1 MKTASYFWVGSE
13 APVQGMHPDI
23 WKPYQHN
30 FPFEN
35 RVDSVVAW
43 LQLPENIR
51 PHLITFYF
59 HEPDGVGHR
68 EGPDSHQTEEM
79 ILRLDSLVGR
89 ILSGLKKLSIKDQ
102 VNLII
107 VSDHGM
113 GPVSPDRVV
122 FFEDYLKPAW
132 IDTFLGGNPTY
143 LLQPNPGFTD
153 SVLNALSSV
162 PHMKSWKKSAI
173 PERLH
178 YGTNPRIYDVV
189 LVADSAWSLALHKGF
204 TPGRYSGGTHGYD
217 NANAD
222 MGAIF
227 YALGPAFK
235 SGYIQPK
242 FSNVDVYGL
251 VAKIL
256 GLQPAPYD
264 GNLDD
269 VRGML
274 KQP

>member
-1 MKTASYFWVGSE
+1 M
-13 APVQGMHPDI
+13 
-23 WKPYQHN
+23 
-30 FPFEN
+30 
-35 RVDSVVAW
+35 
-43 LQLPENIR
+43 
-51 PHLITFYF
+51 
-59 HEPDGVGHR
+59 
-68 EGPDSHQTEEM
+68 
-79 ILRLDSLVGR
+79 
-89 ILSGLKKLSIKDQ
+89 
-102 VNLII
+102 
-107 VSDHGM
+107 
-113 GPVSPDRVV
+113 
-122 FFEDYLKPAW
+122 
-132 IDTFLGGNPTY
+132 
-143 LLQPNPGFTD
+143 
-153 SVLNALSSV
+153 
-162 PHMKSWKKSAI
+162 
-173 PERLH
+173 
-178 YGTNPRIYDVV
+178 V

-242 FSNVDVYGL
+242 FPNVDVYGL
-251 VAKIL
+251 VTKIL